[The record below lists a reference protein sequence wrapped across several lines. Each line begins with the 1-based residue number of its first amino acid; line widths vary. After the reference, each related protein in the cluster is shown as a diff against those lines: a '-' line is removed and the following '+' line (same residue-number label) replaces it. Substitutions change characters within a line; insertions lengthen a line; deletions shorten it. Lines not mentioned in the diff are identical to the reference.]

1 MHIERGKCMIN
12 TGNKKRPK
20 EKVSISKHIFLGLLL
35 LVFTIMDAA
44 GSTGTSTREKVRW
57 TSIHHTVK
65 FKKITTR
72 DGLSQSSVLC
82 ILQDREGYMW
92 FGTED
97 GLNKYDGYDFTIYR
111 PEPDNP
117 YSLSSNRIFALY
129 EDHKGTLWIATNG
142 GGLNRFERETG
153 RFYHYRNDD
162 ETSFS
167 IGDDN
172 VYTIY
177 EDNSHRLWFGT
188 LGGGLHKLVPADKEG
203 APPTFIKYKHDP
215 GNPNSIANNNI
226 RAIYQDQEGSLW
238 IGTDGGGLDKLIP
251 GKKANDTPEFVH
263 YGDDLKTPGMSES
276 PAVMAISEDD
286 RFVLWI
292 GTDNGLYS
300 LDRKRAVF
308 TRFPADLNNAYSM
321 SHNYVRRLYKDRAG
335 VIWIGTDGGGLNKLI
350 PGETENTPPHFHCYQ
365 YNAYNP
371 DGLSNNAVESLY
383 EDRSG
388 ILWIGLYNA
397 GINKLVMRKST
408 GFKREI
414 EQFIHLRL
422 NPDAPQHSLSHNAVN
437 AICEDHQGNL
447 YVGTDGGGL
456 DKIIPGSTEEEPLR
470 FVNYK
475 FDPDNPG
482 SLSNDNITSL
492 LADHRGEIWI
502 GTYTGGL
509 NKLVPDPGN
518 DTTGRFIH
526 YTHDPRHPGS
536 LSCNFVYSICEAHDG
551 LLWIGTMGGGINRFH
566 WESESFYCYKNNP
579 GNPNSLSID
588 YVTIVYEDSA
598 KVLWIGTTYGLN
610 KFNKETETFTQYYS
624 DPNKSDRLSSDY
636 ISAIYEDKSG
646 TLWFG
651 TEGGGLNQLISPR
664 NQDSPLSFVHYS
676 TAEGLPNNVISNIV
690 EDHQGNLWLTTN
702 NGISKFSPKI
712 REFKNYDVR
721 DGLQSNEFN
730 EGAAWINNY
739 GEIFLGG
746 NNGISIFHP
755 DSLIPNTYIPPIKI
769 TDFEIFN
776 KSVPVG
782 KWKEGVTILE
792 KVIDETGEISLPYNY
807 DIFSFQFAA
816 LDYINP
822 GKNQYAY
829 KMEDLEKE
837 WNYVGNRRF
846 VTYTT
851 LAPGDYV
858 FRVKG
863 SNNDELWNE
872 TGTRI
877 KIRIVPPYWETL
889 WFRVLVI
896 SLLVLVIIAAFR
908 IRTHNIKKRARQL
921 EKTNIELH
929 RQIIERNKAELALRE
944 SEAKYRKLFAS
955 IPNPILIYHRDN
967 QRLLDCNQAAL
978 EKYGYTLD
986 QLQTMT
992 MKDLQVV
999 GEAAFT
1005 THITKNGERLQVE
1018 VHTAPIDYKGQ
1029 AAYIAVVRDVT
1040 RQMQLEQSLHQVQKM
1055 ESIGR
1060 LAGGIAHDFNN
1071 LLTVVIG
1078 HADLVLQKMKNNN
1091 IYRKYIQSILTAGKR
1106 AANLTAQLLAFSRK
1120 QIIQPKILEINTII
1134 SDLDKMLR
1142 RLIGEDIVIE
1152 KKFKTD
1158 LLLIKADPGQIEQ
1171 ILVNLI
1177 LNARDAINDHE
1188 QNLAKKNLEKK
1199 IVMQTDSIFLDE
1211 DYCQEHP
1218 DAKPGCYV
1226 SIVVSDNGIG
1236 IDEETK
1242 EKIFE
1247 PFFTT
1252 KEEGKGTG
1260 LGMSTVYGI
1269 VKQNQ
1274 GVIHVSS
1281 EPGSGTTIKIYWPAI
1296 MEKESRELP
1305 EKKIQELP
1313 RGKETVLF
1321 VEDDETVR
1329 NFSVSALKEFGYEVF
1344 EASNGK
1350 KALQLVKEKKIQA
1363 DLLIT
1368 DIVMPEMNGEELAEK
1383 YKSIYPATRVIYT
1396 SGYMNTDIVP
1406 TRESDKEV
1414 YLLPKPYSSREL
1426 LEKIREVLG

>member
-1 MHIERGKCMIN
+1 MYIGTGKCPIN
-12 TGNKKRPK
+12 TG
-20 EKVSISKHIFLGLLL
+20 KHIFLVVLL
-35 LVFTIMDAA
+35 LVFTIMGAA

-57 TSIHHTVK
+57 TSIDHTVK
-65 FKKITTR
+65 FKKITTK

-82 ILQDREGYMW
+82 ILQDSEGYMW

-97 GLNKYDGYDFTIYR
+97 GLNRYDGYDFIIYR
-111 PEPDNP
+111 PESDNP
-117 YSLSSNRIFALY
+117 CSLSSNRIFALY
-129 EDHKGTLWIATNG
+129 EDHRGTLWIGTNG

-162 ETSFS
+162 ETPFS
-167 IGDDN
+167 TGDDN

-177 EDNSHRLWFGT
+177 EDNSHTLWFGT

-215 GNPNSIANNNI
+215 GNPNSISNNNI

-238 IGTDGGGLDKLIP
+238 IGTDDGGLDKLIT
-251 GKKANDTPEFVH
+251 GKKANDTPVFIH
-263 YGDDLKTPGMSES
+263 YGDDLKTPGMLES
-276 PAVMAISEDD
+276 PGVMAICEDD
-286 RFVLWI
+286 RSVLWI

-300 LDRKRAVF
+300 LDRKRATF
-308 TRFPADLNNAYSM
+308 TRVPADLNNTGRM

-350 PGETENTPPHFHCYQ
+350 PGDTENTSPHFHCYQ

-371 DGLSNNAVESLY
+371 DGLSNNAVESIY
-383 EDRSG
+383 EDHSG
-388 ILWIGLYNA
+388 ILWIGLYNY
-397 GINKLVMRKST
+397 GINKLVMRKSL
-408 GFKREI
+408 GFKREV

-422 NPDAPQHSLSHNAVN
+422 NPNAPQNSLSHNSVN
-437 AICEDHQGNL
+437 AICEDRQGAL

-456 DKIIPGSTEEEPLR
+456 DKVIPGGTEEEPLKY
-470 FVNYK
+470 VNYK
-475 FDPDNPG
+475 FDPGNPG
-482 SLSNDNITSL
+482 SLSNNNITSL
-492 LADHRGEIWI
+492 LVDHRGEIWV

-509 NKLVPDPGN
+509 NKLVPGPGN
-518 DTTGRFIH
+518 DTTNRFIH

-536 LSCNFVYSICEAHDG
+536 VSSNFIYSIYETHDG
-551 LLWIGTMGGGINRFH
+551 VLWIGTMGGGVNRFH
-566 WESESFYCYKNNP
+566 RESESFYHFKNNP
-579 GNPNSLSID
+579 ANPNSLSID
-588 YVTIVYEDSA
+588 YVTIIYEDSA
-598 KVLWIGTTYGLN
+598 KVLWVGTTYGLN
-610 KFNKETETFTQYYS
+610 KFNRETESFTRYYH
-624 DPNKSDRLSSDY
+624 DPNKSDSLSSSY
-636 ISAIYEDKSG
+636 ISAIYEDRSG

-651 TEGGGLNQLISPR
+651 TEGGGLNQLKSPR
-664 NQDSPLSFVHYS
+664 NQDSPLSFVHYT
-676 TAEGLPNNVISNIV
+676 TADGLPNNVISNIV
-690 EDHQGNLWLTTN
+690 EDHQENLWLTTN
-702 NGISKFSPKI
+702 NGISKFSPKT

-730 EGAAWINNY
+730 EGAAWINEY

-746 NNGISIFHP
+746 NNGVSIFHP
-755 DSLIPNTYIPPIKI
+755 DGLIQNTYIPPVKI
-769 TDFEIFN
+769 TDFKIFN

-782 KWKEGVTILE
+782 KGKEGVTILE
-792 KVIDETGEISLPYNY
+792 KVIDETREISLPYNY
-807 DIFSFQFAA
+807 NIFSFQFAA

-829 KMEDLEKE
+829 RMEGLEKE

-863 SNNDELWNE
+863 SNNDGVWNNK
-872 TGTRI
+872 GTRI
-877 KIRIVPPYWETL
+877 KIRVIPPYWRTL
-889 WFRVLVI
+889 WFQALVI
-896 SLLVLVIIAAFR
+896 SLLVKAIIVTFR
-908 IRTHNIKKRARQL
+908 TRTRNIKKRAQQL
-921 EKTNIELH
+921 EKTNIELNRH
-929 RQIIERNKAELALRE
+929 IIERNNAEKALRE
-944 SEAKYRKLFAS
+944 SEVKYRKLFNS
-955 IPNPILIYHRDN
+955 IPNPILIYHRDSK
-967 QRLLDCNQAAL
+967 QLLNCNQAAL
-978 EKYGYTLD
+978 ERYGYTLD

-992 MKDLQVV
+992 LEDLQDP
-999 GEAAFT
+999 GEFPLT
-1005 THITKNGERLQVE
+1005 THTTKNGERLQVE
-1018 VHTAPIDYKGQ
+1018 VHTAPMEYKGQ

-1078 HADLVLQKMKNNN
+1078 HADLVLEKMNNNN
-1091 IYRKYIQSILTAGKR
+1091 IYRKHIQSILTGGKR

-1120 QIIQPKILEINTII
+1120 QIIQPKILDINTII

-1152 KKFKTD
+1152 KKYKTG
-1158 LLLIKADPGQIEQ
+1158 LLPIKADPGQIEQ

-1177 LNARDAINDHE
+1177 LNARDAINE
-1188 QNLAKKNLEKK
+1188 NEYNLAKKNLEKK
-1199 IVMQTDSIFLDE
+1199 IVIRTDSIFLDE
-1211 DYCQEHP
+1211 VYCREHP
-1218 DAKPGCYV
+1218 DAKPGFYV

-1236 IDEETK
+1236 IDEKTT

-1274 GVIHVSS
+1274 GVIHVYS
-1281 EPGSGTTIKIYWPAI
+1281 EPGLGTTIKIHWPAI
-1296 MEKESRELP
+1296 MQKESRELT
-1305 EKKIQELP
+1305 KKKDQELLG
-1313 RGKETVLF
+1313 GKETVLF

-1329 NFSVSALKEFGYEVF
+1329 NFSVSALKEFGYKVF

-1363 DLLIT
+1363 ELLVT
-1368 DIVMPEMNGEELAEK
+1368 DIVMPEMNGKELAEK
-1383 YKSIYPATRVIYT
+1383 YKSIYPATQVIFT
-1396 SGYMNTDIVP
+1396 SGYMDASIVP
-1406 TRESDKEV
+1406 TSKSGKEI
-1414 YLLPKPYSSREL
+1414 YFLPKPYSSREL
-1426 LEKIREVLG
+1426 LEKIREVLE